1 MKQRHYS
8 YDDWTET
15 YGNRQSALS
24 ETGGN
29 ASAFTFLCVSV
40 LLIALG
46 LIMLYS
52 ASYNEALTHNLPHY
66 YFFQR
71 QMMFVLFALLCSV
84 VIRHMPLIWFH
95 YLAIPIVLACFVLM
109 GLTIFTS
116 MGQERLGSRRWLQVG
131 SLPSLQP
138 SELVKVGTILL
149 FSLFFSKKN
158 EEASFIKRF
167 GLSVVVAMIFSLLI
181 LLQKDYSTTIL
192 YIGLCVA
199 MFLVGG
205 MKISTL
211 LLGFAFL
218 TVPAVTL
225 MLSQPYR
232 VKRVFSFLFS
242 QVDQGGINYQV
253 TNSLKA
259 IGTGGLFGVGL
270 GNGTYKLGLIPEVQS
285 DFIFASICEEV
296 GFVGAAFILALFAMF
311 AILGYNAYVRMQS
324 RDRFLS
330 FTAFGITTMILLQ
343 AITNIAV
350 VTGMLPPTGIPLPFF
365 SQGGTNLFVVIC
377 LCALLYRIL
386 LISSGRIPLEKSTLS
401 QEIREDILFD
411 SSRDE
416 S

>member
-1 MKQRHYS
+1 MARQGT
-8 YDDWTET
+8 YDNWNAQQATL
-15 YGNRQSALS
+15 N

-29 ASAFTFLCVSV
+29 ASAFTFLCVV
-40 LLIALG
+40 VILIAQG

-52 ASYNEALTHNLPHY
+52 ASYNEALIHNLPHY

-84 VIRHMPLIWFH
+84 VIRYMPLSWFR
-95 YLAIPIVLACFVLM
+95 YLAIPTTLVCLVLM
-109 GLTIFTS
+109 ALTLFTS
-116 MGQERLGSRRWLQVG
+116 YGQTRLGSRRWLQVG
-131 SLPSLQP
+131 NLPSLQP

-149 FSLFFSKKN
+149 FALCFSKRN
-158 EEASFIKRF
+158 EEESFLARF
-167 GLSVVVAMIFSLLI
+167 GLPLGVTVIFSAMI

-192 YIGLCVA
+192 YLALCVSL
-199 MFLVGG
+199 FLVGG
-205 MKISTL
+205 MSIRSL
-211 LLGFAFL
+211 LVGFAFL
-218 TVPAVTL
+218 IVPASML
-225 MLSQPYR
+225 MLSQSYR
-232 VKRVFSFLFS
+232 VKRVFSFFFS
-242 QVDQGGINYQV
+242 QLDKGGINYQV

-259 IGTGGLFGVGL
+259 IGEGGLFGVGL
-270 GNGTYKLGLIPEVQS
+270 GKGTYKLGIIPEVQS

-296 GFVGAAFILALFAMF
+296 GFVGAAFILVLFAMF
-311 AILGYNAYVRMQS
+311 AILGYNAYIRMLG

-343 AITNIAV
+343 AIINIAV

-386 LISSGRIPLEKSTLS
+386 LISSGRIPLEKSSLS
-401 QEIREDILFD
+401 QQVREEILFD
-411 SSRDE
+411 TDQGE

>member
-1 MKQRHYS
+1 MQYRQHS
-8 YDDWTET
+8 YDDWADML
-15 YGNRQSALS
+15 GDRQSSFS

-40 LLIALG
+40 ILTALG

-52 ASYNEALTHNLPHY
+52 ASYHEALSHNLPHY
-66 YFFQR
+66 YYFQR

-84 VIRHMPLIWFH
+84 VIRYMPLSWLR
-95 YLAIPIVLACFVLM
+95 YLTIPIILACLVLM
-109 GLTIFTS
+109 GLTLFTPF
-116 MGQERLGSRRWLQVG
+116 GQERLGSRRWLQIG
-131 SLPSLQP
+131 ALPSLQP

-149 FSLFFSKKN
+149 FALIFSRQG
-158 EEASFIKRF
+158 ERPPTFKRF
-167 GLSVVVAMIFSLLI
+167 VIPVVVCMAFSALI

-192 YIGLCVA
+192 YLGLCVA
-199 MFLVGG
+199 LLLVGG
-205 MKISTL
+205 MKITTL
-211 LLGFAFL
+211 LLGFSFI
-218 TVPAVTL
+218 VIPSVML
-225 MLSQPYR
+225 MLSQSYR
-232 VKRVFSFLFS
+232 VKRVFSFFFS
-242 QVDQGGINYQV
+242 QVDLGGINYQV

-259 IGTGGLFGVGL
+259 IGKGGLFGVGL

-296 GFVGAAFILALFAMF
+296 GFVGAALIIILFAMF

-330 FTAFGITTMILLQ
+330 VTAFGITTMILLQ

-377 LCALLYRIL
+377 LSALLYRIL
-386 LISSGRIPLEKSTLS
+386 LISSGRIPLEKSRLS
-401 QEIREDILFD
+401 QQAREEILFD
-411 SSRDE
+411 SLQDDI
-416 S
+416 

>member
-1 MKQRHYS
+1 MENRQS
-8 YDDWTET
+8 YDDWQATQAT
-15 YGNRQSALS
+15 LS

-29 ASAFTFLCVSV
+29 ASAFTFLCVV
-40 LLIALG
+40 VILIALG

-52 ASYNEALTHNLPHY
+52 ASYNEALIHNLPHY

-71 QMMFVLFALLCSV
+71 QMMFVLFALLCSA
-84 VIRHMPLIWFH
+84 VIRYMPLAWFRF
-95 YLAIPIVLACFVLM
+95 LAIPTILVCLVLM
-109 GLTIFTS
+109 GLTLFS
-116 MGQERLGSRRWLQVG
+116 PFGQERLGSRRWLEVG
-131 SLPSLQP
+131 GLPSLQP

-149 FSLFFSKKN
+149 FARFFSKRK
-158 EEASFIKRF
+158 EDASFLSRF
-167 GLSVVVAMIFSLLI
+167 GIPLVVTLIFSALI
-181 LLQKDYSTTIL
+181 LMQKDYSTTIL
-192 YIGLCVA
+192 YLILCVSL
-199 MFLVGG
+199 FLVGG
-205 MKISTL
+205 MRIRSL
-211 LLGFAFL
+211 LVGLAFC
-218 TVPAVTL
+218 TVPAIML
-225 MLSQPYR
+225 MFSQSYR

-242 QVDQGGINYQV
+242 QIDQGGINYQV

-270 GNGTYKLGLIPEVQS
+270 GNGTYNLGIIPEVQS

-311 AILGYNAYVRMQS
+311 AILGYNAYVRMQA

-330 FTAFGITTMILLQ
+330 FTAFGITTMILVQ
-343 AITNIAV
+343 AIINIAV

-386 LISSGRIPLEKSTLS
+386 LISSGRIPLEKSSLS
-401 QEIREDILFD
+401 QQVREEILFD
-411 SSRDE
+411 TDQGE

>member
-1 MKQRHYS
+1 MEERLQS
-8 YDDWTET
+8 YDDW
-15 YGNRQSALS
+15 QSTQATLS

-29 ASAFTFLCVSV
+29 ASAFTFLCVV
-40 LLIALG
+40 VILIALG

-52 ASYNEALTHNLPHY
+52 ASYNEALIHDLPHY

-84 VIRHMPLIWFH
+84 VIRFMPLSWFR
-95 YLAIPIVLACFVLM
+95 YLAIPIVLFCLALM
-109 GLTIFTS
+109 GLTLFTS
-116 MGQERLGSRRWLQVG
+116 YGQVRLGSRRWLQVG

-149 FSLFFSKKN
+149 FALCFNKKK
-158 EEASFIKRF
+158 EEASFFTRF
-167 GLSVVVAMIFSLLI
+167 GLPLVVTLLFSAMI

-192 YIGLCVA
+192 YLLLCVSLL
-199 MFLVGG
+199 LVGG

-211 LLGFAFL
+211 LVGFAFFI
-218 TVPAVTL
+218 VPATTL
-225 MLSQPYR
+225 MFAQPYR

-242 QVDQGGINYQV
+242 QIDQGGINYQV
-253 TNSLKA
+253 NNSLKA
-259 IGTGGLFGVGL
+259 IGSGGLFGVGL
-270 GNGTYKLGLIPEVQS
+270 GNGTYKLGIIPEVQS

-343 AITNIAV
+343 AIINIAV

-386 LISSGRIPLEKSTLS
+386 LISSGRIPLEKSSLS
-401 QEIREDILFD
+401 QQM
-411 SSRDE
+411 RDE
-416 S
+416 FLFETDQDES

>member
-1 MKQRHYS
+1 MARQYS
-8 YDDWTET
+8 YDDWQAEQAT
-15 YGNRQSALS
+15 LS

-29 ASAFTFLCVSV
+29 ASAFTFLCVV
-40 LLIALG
+40 AILTALG

-52 ASYNEALTHNLPHY
+52 ASYNEALIHNLPHY
-66 YFFQR
+66 YYFQR

-84 VIRHMPLIWFH
+84 VIRYMPLSWFR
-95 YLAIPIVLACFVLM
+95 YLTIPIVLACLALM
-109 GLTIFTS
+109 ALTLFTS
-116 MGQERLGSRRWLQVG
+116 YGQVRLGSRRWLQIG

-138 SELVKVGTILL
+138 SELVKVGTIFL
-149 FSLFFSKKN
+149 FALSFNKK
-158 EEASFIKRF
+158 EKETSFWMRF
-167 GLSVVVAMIFSLLI
+167 GLPIVVAMLFSALI

-192 YIGLCVA
+192 YLALCVA
-199 MFLVGG
+199 LFLVGG
-205 MKISTL
+205 MKISSL
-211 LLGFAFL
+211 LVGFSFL
-218 TVPAVTL
+218 IVPATTL
-225 MLSQPYR
+225 MLSQSYR

-242 QVDQGGINYQV
+242 QVDLGGINYQV
-253 TNSLKA
+253 SNSLKA
-259 IGTGGLFGVGL
+259 IGAGGFFGVGL

-296 GFVGAAFILALFAMF
+296 GFVGAAFIIVLFAMF
-311 AILGYNAYVRMQS
+311 AILGYNAYQRMLS

-350 VTGMLPPTGIPLPFF
+350 VTGLLPPTGIPLPFF

-386 LISSGRIPLEKSTLS
+386 LISSGRIPLEKSSLS
-401 QEIREDILFD
+401 QEVRSEILFD
-411 SSRDE
+411 TEQDE

>member
-1 MKQRHYS
+1 MDTRQS
-8 YDDWTET
+8 YDDWEATQAT
-15 YGNRQSALS
+15 LS

-29 ASAFTFLCVSV
+29 ASAFTFLCVV
-40 LLIALG
+40 VILIALG

-52 ASYNEALTHNLPHY
+52 ASYNEALIHNLPHY

-84 VIRHMPLIWFH
+84 VIRYLPLSWFR
-95 YLAIPIVLACFVLM
+95 YLAIPIVLVCLVLM
-109 GLTIFTS
+109 VLTLFS
-116 MGQERLGSRRWLQVG
+116 SYGQERLGSRRWLQIG
-131 SLPSLQP
+131 NLPSLQP

-149 FSLFFSKKN
+149 FALSFNKKK
-158 EEASFIKRF
+158 EEASFLSRF
-167 GLSVVVAMIFSLLI
+167 GLPLVVTLLFAALI

-192 YIGLCVA
+192 YLALCVSL
-199 MFLVGG
+199 FLVGG
-205 MKISTL
+205 MRIRAL
-211 LLGFAFL
+211 LLGFAFCL
-218 TVPAVTL
+218 VPAAVL

-232 VKRVFSFLFS
+232 VKRVFSFMFS
-242 QVDQGGINYQV
+242 QLDQGGINYQV

-259 IGTGGLFGVGL
+259 IGSGGLFGVGM
-270 GNGTYKLGLIPEVQS
+270 GNGVYKLGIIPEVQS

-296 GFVGAAFILALFAMF
+296 GFVGAALILALFAMF

-343 AITNIAV
+343 AIINIAV

-386 LISSGRIPLEKSTLS
+386 LISSGRIPLEKSSLS
-401 QEIREDILFD
+401 QHVREEILFD
-411 SSRDE
+411 TDQGE

>member
-1 MKQRHYS
+1 MARQYS
-8 YDDWTET
+8 YDDWQAEQAT
-15 YGNRQSALS
+15 LS

-29 ASAFTFLCVSV
+29 ASAFTFLCVV
-40 LLIALG
+40 AILTALG

-52 ASYNEALTHNLPHY
+52 ASYNEALIHNLPHY
-66 YFFQR
+66 YYFQR

-84 VIRHMPLIWFH
+84 VIRYMPLSWFR
-95 YLAIPIVLACFVLM
+95 YLTIPIVLACLVLM
-109 GLTIFTS
+109 ALTLFTS
-116 MGQERLGSRRWLQVG
+116 YGQVRLGSRRWLQVG

-149 FSLFFSKKN
+149 FALSFNKK
-158 EEASFIKRF
+158 EGETSFWMRF
-167 GLSVVVAMIFSLLI
+167 GLPIVVAMLFSALI

-192 YIGLCVA
+192 YLALCVA
-199 MFLVGG
+199 LFLVGG

-211 LLGFAFL
+211 LLGFSFL
-218 TVPAVTL
+218 IVPAATL
-225 MLSQPYR
+225 MLSQSYR

-242 QVDQGGINYQV
+242 QVDLGGINYQV
-253 TNSLKA
+253 ANSLKA
-259 IGTGGLFGVGL
+259 IGSGGFFGVGL

-296 GFVGAAFILALFAMF
+296 GFVGSAFIIALFAMF
-311 AILGYNAYVRMQS
+311 AILGYNAYLRMLN

-386 LISSGRIPLEKSTLS
+386 LISSGRIPLEKSRLS
-401 QEIREDILFD
+401 QEVRSEILFD
-411 SSRDE
+411 TDRDE

>member
-1 MKQRHYS
+1 
-8 YDDWTET
+8 
-15 YGNRQSALS
+15 
-24 ETGGN
+24 
-29 ASAFTFLCVSV
+29 VV
-40 LLIALG
+40 VILIALG

-52 ASYNEALTHNLPHY
+52 ASYNEALIHNLPHY

-84 VIRHMPLIWFH
+84 VIRYLPLSWFR
-95 YLAIPIVLACFVLM
+95 YLAIPIVLVCLVLM
-109 GLTIFTS
+109 VLTLFS
-116 MGQERLGSRRWLQVG
+116 SYGQERLGSRRWLQIG
-131 SLPSLQP
+131 NLPSLQP

-149 FSLFFSKKN
+149 FALSFNKKK
-158 EEASFIKRF
+158 EEASFLSRF
-167 GLSVVVAMIFSLLI
+167 GLPLVVTLLFAALI

-192 YIGLCVA
+192 YLALCVSL
-199 MFLVGG
+199 FLVGG
-205 MKISTL
+205 MRIRAL
-211 LLGFAFL
+211 LLGFAFCL
-218 TVPAVTL
+218 VPAAVL

-232 VKRVFSFLFS
+232 VKRVFSFMFS
-242 QVDQGGINYQV
+242 QLDQGGINYQV

-259 IGTGGLFGVGL
+259 IGSGGLFGVGM
-270 GNGTYKLGLIPEVQS
+270 GNGVYKLGIIPEVQS

-296 GFVGAAFILALFAMF
+296 GFVGAALILALFAMF

-343 AITNIAV
+343 AIINIAV

-386 LISSGRIPLEKSTLS
+386 LISSGRIPLEKSSLS
-401 QEIREDILFD
+401 QHVREEILFD
-411 SSRDE
+411 TDQGE